1 MAPASY
7 DVGPAQSDLA
17 LMTKPAATEM
27 LRFRT
32 TGGAEN
38 GEGGDLEKPLLAVL
52 SLAHGVPRG
61 QAKILDQPMKNCAP
75 IKTVKSFFLAV
86 LTVQL

>member
-1 MAPASY
+1 
-7 DVGPAQSDLA
+7 V
-17 LMTKPAATEM
+17 ATEM

-52 SLAHGVPRG
+52 SLAHG
-61 QAKILDQPMKNCAP
+61 
-75 IKTVKSFFLAV
+75 TVKSFFLAV

>member
-1 MAPASY
+1 MRNNEVVWRTYSGKTSQYMAPASY

-38 GEGGDLEKPLLAVL
+38 GEGGDLEKPFW
-52 SLAHGVPRG
+52 
-61 QAKILDQPMKNCAP
+61 Q
-75 IKTVKSFFLAV
+75 F
-86 LTVQL
+86 